1 MYYPDLQSQILAGTL
16 YNTACMCTLPY
27 TGTKAAGVAT
37 AASELPTLK
46 SFVQS

>member
-27 TGTKAAGVAT
+27 TGTKTGVAT
-37 AASELPTLK
+37 AASEIPTLK